1 MISVSGNVRSGA
13 LGMSSK
19 TAGEPVKIAD
29 IAAAAGVSAMTVSRA
44 MRGIEGVS
52 PAKRDEILRLAKR
65 LGYRPNRNAVA
76 LAVANSN
83 LIGISLPILYNDVF
97 AEILDGMRGTFDR
110 AGFETVIDISDY
122 SLEREAAWVERMID
136 WRPAGV
142 VLTGVLHAPQV
153 RARLLS
159 ANIPTL
165 EIWDHTP
172 DPIDLCVGIE
182 HVEAGLI
189 LGRHLVRCGYRR
201 PAFVGVRH
209 DRDPRA
215 EKRIQGLDRAFRGAG
230 LAELVVARVDRPA
243 SFEAGKLGTL
253 AILDQADPWPDV
265 ICYLNDH
272 MAFAGLAA
280 CEMRGMAVPRDIG
293 IAGFNGLGI
302 NAVLPRPLTTIVTP
316 RLRIGR
322 QGAQNLMARIH
333 KARADRSLALSVEL
347 FKGETTCAQ
356 SPPG

>member
-1 MISVSGNVRSGA
+1 MATKR
-13 LGMSSK
+13 
-19 TAGEPVKIAD
+19 AGYPVKIAD

-52 PAKRDEILRLAKR
+52 QSKRDEILRLAKR

-97 AEILDGMRGTFDR
+97 AEILDGMRGTFDK

-122 SLEREAAWVERMID
+122 SLEREAAWIERMID

-142 VLTGVLHAPQV
+142 VLTGVSHAPQV

-165 EIWDHTP
+165 EIWDCIP
-172 DPIDLCVGIE
+172 DPIDLCVGID
-182 HVEAGLI
+182 HVAAGLI
-189 LGRHLVRCGYRR
+189 LGEHLVRSGYRR
-201 PAFVGVRH
+201 PAFVGVQEG
-209 DRDPRA
+209 RDPRA
-215 EKRIQGLDRAFRGAG
+215 DKRIQGLEQAFCDTG
-230 LAELVVARVDRPA
+230 VARLIVERVDRPA

-253 AILDQADPWPDV
+253 EILGGAHPLPDV

-272 MAFAGLAA
+272 MAFGGLAT
-280 CEMRGMAVPRDIG
+280 CEKRGIAVPQEMG

-302 NAVLPRPLTTIVTP
+302 NVVLPRPLTTIVTP
-316 RLRIGR
+316 RLLIGR
-322 QGAQNLMARIH
+322 QGAQSLMARIH
-333 KARADRSLALSVEL
+333 KAKADRSIALAVEL
-347 FKGETTCAQ
+347 FEGETTRPQVQAGQ
-356 SPPG
+356 